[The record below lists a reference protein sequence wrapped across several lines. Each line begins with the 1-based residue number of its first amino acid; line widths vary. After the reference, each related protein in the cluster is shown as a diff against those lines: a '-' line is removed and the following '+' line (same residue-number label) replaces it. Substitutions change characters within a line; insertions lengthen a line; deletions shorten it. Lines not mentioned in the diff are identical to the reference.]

1 MANRH
6 DLYIWP
12 LDLQPLPD
20 TLEQARDIAERF
32 AEQSAPLTAN
42 MLALVKKTKAHIATQ
57 SSQIKE
63 SYKYFDKDTQAKA
76 CLILTLPSYGWEQG
90 LHFIVQTAV
99 ELKLAVYDH
108 ELRMVF
114 LPNEVLPVEAEY
126 YWLGLCEYLESSDFP
141 KTDKAFANW
150 FEPKLAAMLA
160 KYGFV
165 SRDITTE
172 EYIKYFDNLSNKYY
186 VRTITHG
193 EQHVFVGYNA
203 HRYIDDYNPYVSLG
217 ILLPPITDITNQ
229 FNFNKPNMGGG
240 GYIYY
245 DVFRAN
251 EILPKNIT
259 SYELAFEFI
268 AILEEK
274 IIVLANKTTTLYDL
288 NTFIQQDKK
297 SRMHIHRNFKPF
309 TLVLAYLANDP
320 NFNKLS
326 DELSEIKKLEINSD
340 SKLLNYQTEYAKLLK
355 YLHEEVKPLV

>member
-6 DLYIWP
+6 DVYIWP

-20 TLEQARDIAERF
+20 TLEQARDIAERL

-76 CLILTLPSYGWEQG
+76 CLMLTLPSYGWEQG

-108 ELRMVF
+108 ELRMAF
-114 LPNEVLPVEAEY
+114 LPNEVLPVEAED
-126 YWLGLCEYLESSDFP
+126 YWLGLCEYLEDSDFP
-141 KTDKAFANW
+141 KTDKAFSNW

-172 EYIKYFDNLSNKYY
+172 EHIKYFDNLSNKYY
-186 VRTITHG
+186 VRTIAHG

-203 HRYIDDYNPYVSLG
+203 HRYMDDYNPYVRLG

-229 FNFNKPNMGGG
+229 FNFEKPHMGGG
-240 GYIYY
+240 YTYN
-245 DVFRAN
+245 DVFRAKN
-251 EILPKNIT
+251 ILSKNIT
-259 SYELAFEFI
+259 SHELAFEFI

-274 IIVLANKTTTLYDL
+274 LIELANKTKTLYDL
-288 NTFIQQDKK
+288 NAFIQQDKK
-297 SRMHIHRNFKPF
+297 SRMHVNSDFTPF
-309 TLVLAYLANDP
+309 TSVVAYLANDP
-320 NFNKLS
+320 DFNKLGN
-326 DELSEIKKLEINSD
+326 ELANLNLDRAPDDYRI
-340 SKLLNYQTEYAKLLK
+340 NYQTEYAKLLK
-355 YLHEEVKPLV
+355 YLQEEVKPLV